1 MTDTDRKTWVSSVY
15 DDPPVEDVVRGA
27 TTAEMVARRTVGL
40 LLQAS
45 QATFDMHAADLIF
58 DYLWL
63 LEHGR
68 PADGPEVTPIWWA
81 HDRHGT
87 SIGQDR
93 DYVAAY
99 RRDGLYKISIPQP
112 IRSRIDIIITREEY

>member
-1 MTDTDRKTWVSSVY
+1 MTDTDRKVWQEFVY
-15 DDPPVEDVVRGA
+15 DTGHPDEDVV
-27 TTAEMVARRTVGL
+27 TLARRTIGL

-45 QATFDMHAADLIF
+45 QATFDMHAGDLIF

-63 LEHGR
+63 VKYAK

-87 SIGQDR
+87 AIGQDI
-93 DYVAAY
+93 DLVACY
-99 RRDGLYKISIPQP
+99 RTDGLYKISIPQP
-112 IRSRIDIIITREEY
+112 IRSRIDIIITREDY